1 MNEEGEDM
9 FNPIDIH
16 IILIGC
22 QRTQDYRLNLEI
34 IRYNYMNYGPLL
46 WITTVFN
53 GDQNKC
59 ASGAGENTF
68 IHLPENRGYGYGALD
83 SFNEG
88 LDFARSGYRP
98 YVAIFNF
105 DVWFLTQNGFETAMT
120 EFINS
125 GKDFAAGYHQTHHW
139 AMTDCMFFRRE
150 FLEKLLPIQD
160 RVLMSR
166 KANKWLENEMSGT
179 ELGFNNMEEW
189 MMYSLNRASSNG
201 KVREID
207 QQKNKTNDD
216 LMNNIDPNILRN
228 WFQLERDGHP
238 RYRLT
243 KKYDLIHEHDDDIK
257 RQLLQHYK
265 AKKGHNICKYL
276 GITIEHNV
284 LNDVRQAD
292 GSTMA
297 I

>member
-1 MNEEGEDM
+1 M

-34 IRYNYMNYGPLL
+34 LRYNYIDYGPLL

-68 IHLPENRGYGYGALD
+68 IYLPENRGYGYGALD

-150 FLEKLLPIQD
+150 FLERLLPIQD

-166 KANKWLENEMSGT
+166 KDNKWLKNEMSGT

-189 MMYSLNRASSNG
+189 MMYSLNRAVSDG
-201 KVREID
+201 TVREID
-207 QQKNKTNDD
+207 QQKNRTNDD
-216 LMNNIDPNILRN
+216 LMNNIDPKIIDT

-257 RQLLQHYK
+257 RQLLEHYK

-276 GITIEHNV
+276 GIKIEHNV

>member
-1 MNEEGEDM
+1 M
-9 FNPIDIH
+9 
-16 IILIGC
+16 
-22 QRTQDYRLNLEI
+22 
-34 IRYNYMNYGPLL
+34 
-46 WITTVFN
+46 
-53 GDQNKC
+53 
-59 ASGAGENTF
+59 
-68 IHLPENRGYGYGALD
+68 PENRGYGYGALD

-105 DVWFLTQNGFETAMT
+105 DVWFLTQNGFEKAMT
-120 EFINS
+120 EFIES

-150 FLEKLLPIQD
+150 FLESLLPIQD

-166 KANKWLENEMSGT
+166 NANKWLENEMSGT

-189 MMYSLNRASSNG
+189 MMYSLNRAVSDGS
-201 KVREID
+201 VRGID

-216 LMNNIDPNILRN
+216 LMNNIDPKIIDT

-257 RQLLQHYK
+257 RQLLKHYS
-265 AKKGHNICKYL
+265 AKRGHNICKYL
-276 GITIEHNV
+276 GIAIEHDV

>member
-1 MNEEGEDM
+1 M
-9 FNPIDIH
+9 FDPNDVH

-22 QRTQDYRLNLEI
+22 QRVEDYRLNLEI
-34 IRYNYMNYGPLL
+34 LRYNYIDYGPLL

-68 IHLPENRGYGYGALD
+68 IYLPENRGYGYGALD

-88 LDFARSGYRP
+88 LDFARSGYSP

-105 DVWFLTQNGFETAMT
+105 DVWFLTQNGFEKAMT
-120 EFINS
+120 EFIES

-166 KANKWLENEMSGT
+166 KANKWLENEMSDT
-179 ELGFNNMEEW
+179 ELGFKNMEEW
-189 MMYSLNRASSNG
+189 MMYSLNRAVGDGS
-201 KVREID
+201 VRGIN

-216 LMNNIDPNILRN
+216 LMNNIDPKIIEA

-257 RQLLQHYK
+257 RQLLKHYS
-265 AKKGHNICKYL
+265 AKRGHNICKYL

>member
-1 MNEEGEDM
+1 M
-9 FNPIDIH
+9 FDPTDIH

-22 QRTQDYRLNLEI
+22 QRAHDYRINLELL
-34 IRYNYMNYGPLL
+34 RYNYTDYGPML

-53 GDQNKC
+53 GDQNEC

-68 IHLPENRGYGYGALD
+68 ICLPENRGYGYGALD

-88 LDFARSGYRP
+88 LDFARTGYRP

-105 DVWFLTQNGFETAMT
+105 DVWFLTQNGFEKAMT
-120 EFINS
+120 EFIES
-125 GKDFAAGYHQTHHW
+125 GRDFAAGYHQTHHW

-150 FLEKLLPIQD
+150 FLESLLPIQD

-189 MMYSLNRASSNG
+189 MMYSLNRAVSDG
-201 KVREID
+201 TVREID
-207 QQKNKTNDD
+207 QQKNRTNDD
-216 LMNNIDPNILRN
+216 LMNNIDPKIIDT

-257 RQLLQHYK
+257 RQLLEHYK

-276 GITIEHNV
+276 GIKIEHNV

>member
-1 MNEEGEDM
+1 M

-34 IRYNYMNYGPLL
+34 LRYNYIDYGPLL

-105 DVWFLTQNGFETAMT
+105 DVWFLTQGGFQKAMT
-120 EFINS
+120 EFIES

-139 AMTDCMFFRRE
+139 AMTDCMFFKRE
-150 FLEKLLPIQD
+150 FLERLLPIQD
-160 RVLMSR
+160 KVLMSR
-166 KANKWLENEMSGT
+166 KDNKWLENEMSGT
-179 ELGFNNMEEW
+179 ELGFENMEEW
-189 MMYSLNRASSNG
+189 MMYSLNHAVS
-201 KVREID
+201 VREWGID
-207 QQKNKTNDD
+207 QQKNKTNDE
-216 LMNNIDPNILRN
+216 LMSNIDPKVIDA

-257 RQLLQHYK
+257 RQLLQHHGIK
-265 AKKGHNICKYL
+265 RGHNICKYL
-276 GITIEHNV
+276 GIKIEHNV

>member
-1 MNEEGEDM
+1 MV
-9 FNPIDIH
+9 NPHDVH
-16 IILIGC
+16 IILVGC
-22 QRTQDYRLNLEI
+22 QRTHDYRINLEI
-34 IRYNYMNYGPLL
+34 LRYNFLDLDGTKL

-53 GDQNKC
+53 GDQNEC
-59 ASGAGENTF
+59 PSGIGENTF
-68 IHLPENRGYGYGALD
+68 IYLPENRGYGYGALD

-105 DVWFLTQNGFETAMT
+105 DVWFLTQNGFEKAMS
-120 EFINS
+120 EFIES
-125 GKDFAAGYHQTHHW
+125 GRDFAAGYHQTHHW

-150 FLEKLLPIQD
+150 FLERLLPIQD

-166 KANKWLENEMSGT
+166 KDNKWLKNEMSGT
-179 ELGFNNMEEW
+179 ELGFENMEEW
-189 MMYSLNRASSNG
+189 MMYSLNRAVSDGS
-201 KVREID
+201 VREID

-216 LMNNIDPNILRN
+216 LVNNIDPKIINA

-257 RQLLQHYK
+257 RKLLKHYG
-265 AKKGHNICKYL
+265 AKRGHNICKYL
-276 GITIEHNV
+276 GIKIEHNV

>member
-1 MNEEGEDM
+1 M
-9 FNPIDIH
+9 FNPIDVH

-34 IRYNYMNYGPLL
+34 LRYNYTDYGPML

-68 IHLPENRGYGYGALD
+68 IYLPENRGYGYGALD

-179 ELGFNNMEEW
+179 ELGLKNMEEW
-189 MMYSLNRASSNG
+189 MMYSLNRAVSDGS
-201 KVREID
+201 VREID

-216 LMNNIDPNILRN
+216 LMNNIDPKIIDT

>member
-1 MNEEGEDM
+1 M
-9 FNPIDIH
+9 
-16 IILIGC
+16 
-22 QRTQDYRLNLEI
+22 
-34 IRYNYMNYGPLL
+34 L

-120 EFINS
+120 EFIDS

-150 FLEKLLPIQD
+150 FLESLLPIQD

-166 KANKWLENEMSGT
+166 KDNKWLKNEMSGT
-179 ELGFNNMEEW
+179 ELGFENMEEW
-189 MMYSLNRASSNG
+189 MMYSLNRAVSDG

-216 LMNNIDPNILRN
+216 LMNNIDPKIIEA

-257 RQLLQHYK
+257 RQLLKHYGVK
-265 AKKGHNICKYL
+265 RGHNNCKYL
-276 GITIEHNV
+276 GIKIEHNV

>member
-1 MNEEGEDM
+1 M
-9 FNPIDIH
+9 FDPTDIH

-22 QRTQDYRLNLEI
+22 QRAHDYRVNLEI
-34 IRYNYMNYGPLL
+34 LRYNYMNYGPML

-53 GDQNKC
+53 GDQNEC

-68 IHLPENRGYGYGALD
+68 IYLPENRGYGYGALD

-88 LDFARSGYRP
+88 LDFARTGYRP

-105 DVWFLTQNGFETAMT
+105 DVWFLTQNGFEKAMS
-120 EFINS
+120 EFIES
-125 GKDFAAGYHQTHHW
+125 GRDFAAGYHQTHHW

-150 FLEKLLPIQD
+150 FLESLLPIQD

-189 MMYSLNRASSNG
+189 MMYSLNRAVSDG
-201 KVREID
+201 TVREID
-207 QQKNKTNDD
+207 QQKNRTNDD
-216 LMNNIDPNILRN
+216 LMNNIDPKIIDT

-257 RQLLQHYK
+257 RQLLEHYK

-276 GITIEHNV
+276 GIKIEHNV

>member
-1 MNEEGEDM
+1 
-9 FNPIDIH
+9 
-16 IILIGC
+16 
-22 QRTQDYRLNLEI
+22 
-34 IRYNYMNYGPLL
+34 
-46 WITTVFN
+46 
-53 GDQNKC
+53 
-59 ASGAGENTF
+59 
-68 IHLPENRGYGYGALD
+68 
-83 SFNEG
+83 
-88 LDFARSGYRP
+88 
-98 YVAIFNF
+98 
-105 DVWFLTQNGFETAMT
+105 MT
-120 EFINS
+120 EFIES

-150 FLEKLLPIQD
+150 FLEWLLPIQD

-166 KANKWLENEMSGT
+166 KDNKWLKNEMSGT
-179 ELGFNNMEEW
+179 ELGFENMEEW
-189 MMYSLNRASSNG
+189 MMYSLNRAVSDGS
-201 KVREID
+201 VREID

-257 RQLLQHYK
+257 RQLLQHHGVK
-265 AKKGHNICKYL
+265 RGHNICKYL
-276 GITIEHNV
+276 GIKIEHNV

>member
-1 MNEEGEDM
+1 M

-22 QRTQDYRLNLEI
+22 QRTYDYRLNLELL
-34 IRYNYMNYGPLL
+34 RYNYTDYGPML

-88 LDFARSGYRP
+88 LDFARTGYRP

-120 EFINS
+120 EFIDS

-150 FLEKLLPIQD
+150 FLERLLPIQD

-166 KANKWLENEMSGT
+166 KDNKWLKNEMSGT
-179 ELGFNNMEEW
+179 ELGFENMEEW
-189 MMYSLNRASSNG
+189 MMYSLNRAVSDG

-216 LMNNIDPNILRN
+216 LMNNIDPKIIEA

-257 RQLLQHYK
+257 RQLLKHYGVK
-265 AKKGHNICKYL
+265 RGHNICKYL
-276 GITIEHNV
+276 GIKIEHNV

>member
-1 MNEEGEDM
+1 M
-9 FNPIDIH
+9 FNPIDVH

-22 QRTQDYRLNLEI
+22 QRTQDYRLNLELL
-34 IRYNYMNYGPLL
+34 RYNYIDYGPLL

-166 KANKWLENEMSGT
+166 KDNKWLKNEMSGT
-179 ELGFNNMEEW
+179 ELGFENMEEW
-189 MMYSLNRASSNG
+189 MMYSLNRAVSDGS
-201 KVREID
+201 VREID

-216 LMNNIDPNILRN
+216 LVNNIDPKIINA

-257 RQLLQHYK
+257 RKLLKHYG
-265 AKKGHNICKYL
+265 AKRGHNICKYL
-276 GITIEHNV
+276 GIKIEHNV

>member
-1 MNEEGEDM
+1 M

-22 QRTQDYRLNLEI
+22 QRTLDYRLNLEI

-46 WITTVFN
+46 WLTTVFN
-53 GDQNKC
+53 GDQNEC

-68 IHLPENRGYGYGALD
+68 IYLPENRGYGYGALD

-88 LDFARSGYRP
+88 LDFARSGYRS

-105 DVWFLTQNGFETAMT
+105 DVWFLTQNGFEKAMT
-120 EFINS
+120 EFIES
-125 GKDFAAGYHQTHHW
+125 GRDFAAGYHQTHHW

-189 MMYSLNRASSNG
+189 MMYSLNRAVSDG
-201 KVREID
+201 TVREID
-207 QQKNKTNDD
+207 QQKNRTNDD
-216 LMNNIDPNILRN
+216 LMNNIDPKIIDT

-257 RQLLQHYK
+257 RQLLEHYK
-265 AKKGHNICKYL
+265 TKRGHNICKYL
-276 GITIEHNV
+276 GIKIEHNV

>member
-1 MNEEGEDM
+1 MAQCFGLPQFLM
-9 FNPIDIH
+9 A
-16 IILIGC
+16 
-22 QRTQDYRLNLEI
+22 
-34 IRYNYMNYGPLL
+34 
-46 WITTVFN
+46 
-53 GDQNKC
+53 DQNEC

-68 IHLPENRGYGYGALD
+68 IYLPENRGYGYGALD

-105 DVWFLTQNGFETAMT
+105 DVWFLTQNGFEKAMS
-120 EFINS
+120 EFIES

-150 FLEKLLPIQD
+150 FLESLLPIQD

-179 ELGFNNMEEW
+179 ELGFENMEEW
-189 MMYSLNRASSNG
+189 MMYSLNSAVSDGS
-201 KVREID
+201 VREID

-216 LMNNIDPNILRN
+216 LMNNIDPKIIDT

-257 RQLLQHYK
+257 KQLLEHYK

-276 GITIEHNV
+276 GNTIEHNV

>member
-1 MNEEGEDM
+1 M
-9 FNPIDIH
+9 FNPIDVH

-68 IHLPENRGYGYGALD
+68 IYLPENRGYGYGALD

-105 DVWFLTQNGFETAMT
+105 DVWFLTQNGFEKAMT
-120 EFINS
+120 EFIES

>member
-1 MNEEGEDM
+1 M
-9 FNPIDIH
+9 FDPTDIH

-22 QRTQDYRLNLEI
+22 QRAHDYRVNLEI
-34 IRYNYMNYGPLL
+34 LRYNYMNYGPML

-53 GDQNKC
+53 GDQNEC

-68 IHLPENRGYGYGALD
+68 IYLPENRGYGYGALD

-88 LDFARSGYRP
+88 LDFARTGYRP

-105 DVWFLTQNGFETAMT
+105 DVWFLTQNGFEKAMT
-120 EFINS
+120 EFIES
-125 GKDFAAGYHQTHHW
+125 GRDFAAGYHQTHHW

-150 FLEKLLPIQD
+150 FLESLLPIQD

-189 MMYSLNRASSNG
+189 MMYSLNRAVSDG
-201 KVREID
+201 TVREID
-207 QQKNKTNDD
+207 QQKNRTNDD
-216 LMNNIDPNILRN
+216 LMNNIDPKIIDT

-238 RYRLT
+238 RYRFT

-257 RQLLQHYK
+257 RQLLEHYK

-276 GITIEHNV
+276 GIKIEHNV

>member
-1 MNEEGEDM
+1 M
-9 FNPIDIH
+9 FNPTDIH

-22 QRTQDYRLNLEI
+22 QRTQDYRLNLELL
-34 IRYNYMNYGPLL
+34 RYNYTDYGPLL

-68 IHLPENRGYGYGALD
+68 IYLPENRGYGYGALD

-120 EFINS
+120 EIIDS

-166 KANKWLENEMSGT
+166 KDNKWLKNEMSGT
-179 ELGFNNMEEW
+179 ELGFENMEEW
-189 MMYSLNRASSNG
+189 MMYSLNRAVSDG

-238 RYRLT
+238 RYRFT
-243 KKYDLIHEHDDDIK
+243 KKYDLIHEHDDDVK
-257 RQLLQHYK
+257 RQLLQHHS
-265 AKKGHNICKYL
+265 AKRGHNISKYL

>member
-1 MNEEGEDM
+1 M
-9 FNPIDIH
+9 FDPNDIH

-22 QRTQDYRLNLEI
+22 QRTHDYRLNLEI
-34 IRYNYMNYGPLL
+34 LRYNYIKYGPLL

-53 GDQNKC
+53 GDQNEC

-68 IHLPENRGYGYGALD
+68 IYLPENRGYGYGALD

-105 DVWFLTQNGFETAMT
+105 DVWFLTQNGFEKAMT
-120 EFINS
+120 EFIES
-125 GKDFAAGYHQTHHW
+125 GKDFAAGYHQSHHW

-160 RVLMSR
+160 RVLISR
-166 KANKWLENEMSGT
+166 RANKWLKNQMLDT
-179 ELGFNNMEEW
+179 ELGFRNMEEW
-189 MMYSLNRASSNG
+189 MMYSLNRAVSDGN
-201 KVREID
+201 VRKID

-216 LMNNIDPNILRN
+216 LMNNLDPKIIDA
-228 WFQLERDGHP
+228 WFQLERSGHP
-238 RYRLT
+238 RYRFT

-257 RQLLQHYK
+257 RQLLNHYK
-265 AKKGHNICKYL
+265 AKRGYHICKYL
-276 GITIEHNV
+276 DIKIEHNV
-284 LNDVRQAD
+284 LDDVRNAD

>member
-1 MNEEGEDM
+1 M
-9 FNPIDIH
+9 FNPIDVH

-22 QRTQDYRLNLEI
+22 QRTQDYRLNLELL
-34 IRYNYMNYGPLL
+34 RYNYIDYGPLL

-120 EFINS
+120 EFIES

-150 FLEKLLPIQD
+150 FLEKLLPLQD

-166 KANKWLENEMSGT
+166 KDNKWLKNEMSDT
-179 ELGFNNMEEW
+179 ELGFENMEEW
-189 MMYSLNRASSNG
+189 MMYSLNRAVSDGS
-201 KVREID
+201 VREID

-216 LMNNIDPNILRN
+216 LMNNIDPKIIDA

-257 RQLLQHYK
+257 RKLLKHYG
-265 AKKGHNICKYL
+265 AKRGHNICKYL

>member
-1 MNEEGEDM
+1 M
-9 FNPIDIH
+9 FNPIDVH

-68 IHLPENRGYGYGALD
+68 IYLPENRGYGYGALD

-105 DVWFLTQNGFETAMT
+105 DVWFLTQNGFEKAMT
-120 EFINS
+120 EFIES

-139 AMTDCMFFRRE
+139 AMTDCMFFRRD

-166 KANKWLENEMSGT
+166 KDNKWLKNEMSGT
-179 ELGFNNMEEW
+179 ELGFENMEEW

>member
-1 MNEEGEDM
+1 M
-9 FNPIDIH
+9 FNPIDVH

-22 QRTQDYRLNLEI
+22 QRTHDYRLNLELL
-34 IRYNYMNYGPLL
+34 RYNYTDYGPML

-68 IHLPENRGYGYGALD
+68 IYLPENRGYGYGALD

-120 EFINS
+120 EFIDS

-150 FLEKLLPIQD
+150 FLERLLPIQD

-166 KANKWLENEMSGT
+166 KDNKWLKNEMSGT
-179 ELGFNNMEEW
+179 ELGLENMEEW
-189 MMYSLNRASSNG
+189 MMYSLNRAVSDG

-216 LMNNIDPNILRN
+216 LMNNIDPKIIEA

-257 RQLLQHYK
+257 RQLLKHYGVK
-265 AKKGHNICKYL
+265 RGHNICKYL
-276 GITIEHNV
+276 GIKIEHNV

>member
-1 MNEEGEDM
+1 M
-9 FNPIDIH
+9 FNPTDIH

-22 QRTQDYRLNLEI
+22 QRAHDYRLNLEI
-34 IRYNYMNYGPLL
+34 LRYNYMNYGPML

-53 GDQNKC
+53 GNQNEC

-105 DVWFLTQNGFETAMT
+105 DVWFLTQNGFEKAMS
-120 EFINS
+120 EFIES

-166 KANKWLENEMSGT
+166 KANKWLENEMSDT
-179 ELGFNNMEEW
+179 ELGFENMEEW
-189 MMYSLNRASSNG
+189 MMYSLNSAVSDGS
-201 KVREID
+201 VREID

-216 LMNNIDPNILRN
+216 LMNNIDPKIIDT
-228 WFQLERDGHP
+228 WFQLQRDGHP
-238 RYRLT
+238 RDRLT
-243 KKYDLIHEHDDDIK
+243 KKYDLIHEHDDNIK
-257 RQLLQHYK
+257 KQLLEHHK
-265 AKKGHNICKYL
+265 AKRGHNICKYL
-276 GITIEHNV
+276 GNTIEHNV
-284 LNDVRQAD
+284 LNDMRQAD

>member
-1 MNEEGEDM
+1 M

-22 QRTQDYRLNLEI
+22 QRTHDYRLNLELL
-34 IRYNYMNYGPLL
+34 RYNYTDYGPML

-68 IHLPENRGYGYGALD
+68 IYLPENRGYGYGALD

-120 EFINS
+120 EFIES

-150 FLEKLLPIQD
+150 FLESLLPIQD

-179 ELGFNNMEEW
+179 ELGFENMEEW
-189 MMYSLNRASSNG
+189 MMYSLNKAVSDG
-201 KVREID
+201 QIREID
-207 QQKNKTNDD
+207 QQKNKINDD
-216 LMNNIDPNILRN
+216 LMNNVDPNILSA

-238 RYRLT
+238 RYRYT
-243 KKYDLIHEHDDDIK
+243 GKYKLIHEHEDEVKRELLTKLNIK
-257 RQLLQHYK
+257 R
-265 AKKGHNICKYL
+265 GHNICKYL
-276 GITIEHNV
+276 GLKIKHNV

-292 GSTMA
+292 GTTMA

>member
-1 MNEEGEDM
+1 M
-9 FNPIDIH
+9 FNPTDVH

-22 QRTQDYRLNLEI
+22 QRTQDYRINLELL
-34 IRYNYMNYGPLL
+34 RYNYIDYGPLL

-68 IHLPENRGYGYGALD
+68 IYLPENRGYGYGALD

-88 LDFARSGYRP
+88 LDFARAGYRP

-120 EFINS
+120 EFIES

-150 FLEKLLPIQD
+150 FLESLLPIQD

-189 MMYSLNRASSNG
+189 MMYSLNRAVSDG
-201 KVREID
+201 TVREID
-207 QQKNKTNDD
+207 QQKNRTNDD
-216 LMNNIDPNILRN
+216 LMNNIDPKIIDA

-276 GITIEHNV
+276 GIKIEHNV

>member
-1 MNEEGEDM
+1 M
-9 FNPIDIH
+9 FNPTDIH

-34 IRYNYMNYGPLL
+34 LRYNYKDYGPFL

-53 GDQNKC
+53 GDQNNC

-68 IHLPENRGYGYGALD
+68 IYLPENRGYGYGALD

-105 DVWFLTQNGFETAMT
+105 DVWFLTQNGFKTAMS
-120 EFINS
+120 EFIDS

-166 KANKWLENEMSGT
+166 KDNKWLKNEMSGT
-179 ELGFNNMEEW
+179 ELGFENMEEW
-189 MMYSLNRASSNG
+189 MMYSLNRAVSDG
-201 KVREID
+201 QVREID

-216 LMNNIDPNILRN
+216 LMNNIDPKIIDT

-257 RQLLQHYK
+257 RQLLQHHG
-265 AKKGHNICKYL
+265 AKRGHNICKYL
-276 GITIEHNV
+276 GIKIEHNV

>member
-1 MNEEGEDM
+1 M

-22 QRTQDYRLNLEI
+22 QRTYDYRLNLELL
-34 IRYNYMNYGPLL
+34 RYNYTDYGPML

-68 IHLPENRGYGYGALD
+68 IYLPENRGYGYGALD

-120 EFINS
+120 EFIES

-179 ELGFNNMEEW
+179 ELGFENMEEW
-189 MMYSLNRASSNG
+189 MMYSLNRAVSDG
-201 KVREID
+201 TVREID
-207 QQKNKTNDD
+207 QQKNRTNDD
-216 LMNNIDPNILRN
+216 LMNNIDPKIIDT
-228 WFQLERDGHP
+228 WFQLQRDGHP

-257 RQLLQHYK
+257 RQLLEHYK
-265 AKKGHNICKYL
+265 SKRGYNICKYL
-276 GITIEHNV
+276 DIKIEHNV
-284 LNDVRQAD
+284 LNDVRNAD